1 MKLIMVTKETY
12 SDYLDNS
19 LLADANVQGNGM
31 TMKQHR
37 NQKGRLMAK
46 AVYRDG
52 CDPVFHIM
60 AAD

>member
-1 MKLIMVTKETY
+1 MKLIMVTKKAY
-12 SDYLDNS
+12 SDYLDNN
-19 LLADANVQGNGM
+19 LLADANVQGDGM
-31 TMKQHR
+31 AVKQHR